1 VWLLAV
7 ICRSGVERWHPGQ
20 LLLLWLA
27 AAALEFALIKVF
39 NNNFASPF
47 TFLRDVPP
55 YRAWQSQ
62 IQSETQF
69 PILAGTAI
77 LDSHASDFSVVD
89 LLLAMSKI
97 PLAVLF
103 ACSPVGL
110 FWISWVWFGSRR
122 QRRQCKSAGNRISRH
137 SDLAATEWSPA
148 TLEAHNSKN
157 AFAPFL
163 TPTTSLRPIQNA
175 KFRVRRD
182 GALITKDEVDS
193 AFTQIRPTTLA
204 LSPGL
209 RFKARDFDYELAVEL
224 GRGAV
229 AQVWRCQRV
238 VGRNE
243 FAVKVVDPRSDLLAP
258 SMLEDVKR
266 RFSREAEN
274 GAALSHPNIVAH
286 VDRGTYDGHPFLVME
301 LADQSLGA
309 QIEAA
314 PLTADQARLVVSAS
328 AAGLKYLHNMGC
340 VHRDVKPHNIL
351 RFGDR
356 YVLGDLGIVR
366 WDDMN
371 PAFTSAGT
379 ITKASIQLG
388 SWYYMAYEPRVAPHE
403 ATAASDI
410 YALGI
415 SWYEMLTG
423 DTPDPFVVGAK
434 AFADPC
440 GDPATNAL
448 IRQMVEFEQ
457 SKRPTAE
464 DILKAISKVGRG
476 LTC

>member
-1 VWLLAV
+1 MAKKLRPWLERFQQHLKSKKEGDIVTAV
-7 ICRSGVERWHPGQ
+7 E
-20 LLLLWLA
+20 L
-27 AAALEFALIKVF
+27 
-39 NNNFASPF
+39 
-47 TFLRDVPP
+47 
-55 YRAWQSQ
+55 
-62 IQSETQF
+62 
-69 PILAGTAI
+69 
-77 LDSHASDFSVVD
+77 
-89 LLLAMSKI
+89 M
-97 PLAVLF
+97 
-103 ACSPVGL
+103 
-110 FWISWVWFGSRR
+110 
-122 QRRQCKSAGNRISRH
+122 
-137 SDLAATEWSPA
+137 AATEWSPA

-163 TPTTSLRPIQNA
+163 TPTTSLRPIEHA

-182 GALITKDEVDS
+182 GALITKEDIDN
-193 AFTQIRPTTLA
+193 AFTQIRPATLA

-209 RFKARDFDYELAVEL
+209 RFKARDFDYELVVEL

-238 VGRNE
+238 VGRKE
-243 FAVKVVDPRSDLLAP
+243 FAIKVVDPRADLLDP
-258 SMLEDVKR
+258 SMLNDVKR

-274 GAALSHPNIVAH
+274 GAALSHPNIVTH
-286 VDRGTYDGHPFLVME
+286 IDRGTYDGHPFLVME

-314 PLTADQARLVVSAS
+314 PLTADQARLVISAS
-328 AAGLKYLHNMGC
+328 ATGLKYLHDMGC

-366 WDDMN
+366 WSDMN
-371 PAFTSAGT
+371 PAFTSAAT

-388 SWYYMAYEPRVAPHE
+388 SWYYMAHEQRVAPHE

-434 AFADPC
+434 AFADAST
-440 GDPATNAL
+440 DSQTNFL
-448 IRQMVEFEQ
+448 IRQMLEFEQ
-457 SKRPTAE
+457 SKRPTAV
-464 DILKAISKVGRG
+464 DIMTALSSK
-476 LTC
+476 

>member
-1 VWLLAV
+1 MAKKLRPWL
-7 ICRSGVERWHPGQ
+7 ERFHQHLKNKKEGD
-20 LLLLWLA
+20 
-27 AAALEFALIKVF
+27 IV
-39 NNNFASPF
+39 
-47 TFLRDVPP
+47 
-55 YRAWQSQ
+55 
-62 IQSETQF
+62 
-69 PILAGTAI
+69 TA
-77 LDSHASDFSVVD
+77 VD
-89 LLLAMSKI
+89 LM
-97 PLAVLF
+97 
-103 ACSPVGL
+103 
-110 FWISWVWFGSRR
+110 
-122 QRRQCKSAGNRISRH
+122 
-137 SDLAATEWSPA
+137 AATEWSPA

-163 TPTTSLRPIQNA
+163 TPTTSLRPIENA

-182 GALITKDEVDS
+182 GASITKEDVDN
-193 AFTQIRPTTLA
+193 AFTQIRPATLA
-204 LSPGL
+204 LSPGV
-209 RFKARDFDYELAVEL
+209 RFKARDFAYELVVEL

-229 AQVWRCQRV
+229 AQVWKCQRI
-238 VGRNE
+238 VGRKD

-258 SMLEDVKR
+258 SMLNDVKH

-286 VDRGTYDGHPFLVME
+286 VDRGTYDEHPFLVME

-314 PLTADQARLVVSAS
+314 PLSADQARLVIAAS
-328 AAGLKYLHNMGC
+328 AAGLKYLHDMGC

-351 RFGDR
+351 RFGER

-388 SWYYMAYEPRVAPHE
+388 SWYYMAYEQRVAPHE

-440 GDPATNAL
+440 PDSETNTL
-448 IRQMVEFEQ
+448 IRQMLEFDQ
-457 SKRPTAE
+457 SKRPTAA
-464 DILKAISKVGRG
+464 DILKSISKA
-476 LTC
+476 